1 METLKKKKTGT
12 KFLLRTVLK
21 CTSVSITKDNWG
33 WEVKIQDR
41 IRAYMSIYK
50 SIYKSKYR
58 VYYPHCSAS
67 SFHTPSPSLPNPA
80 SSLYNQ
86 QSQHPPHIILGGKM
100 IVDSQ
105 GIIVRVISKSFG
117 SLNNFKIFWFCAP
130 HVLGS
135 FLAQTRELDYLTMF
149 DLVETVMISVS
160 AAILTDQ
167 YCQ

>member
-21 CTSVSITKDNWG
+21 CTKEDWG
-33 WEVKIQDR
+33 WEVKNT
-41 IRAYMSIYK
+41 RAYTGYI
-50 SIYKSKYR
+50 I
-58 VYYPHCSAS
+58 PTASAS

-100 IVDSQ
+100 NIDRQ
-105 GIIVRVISKSFG
+105 GIIVKENSKSFG

-135 FLAQTRELDYLTMF
+135 FLAQTRELDYLTVQC
-149 DLVETVMISVS
+149 LILLRLWWYQYLPRYWLISIVS
-160 AAILTDQ
+160 NWGYRA
-167 YCQ
+167 